1 MHPVEH
7 VIYFSTVLIYW
18 VVPSHPIHALFTLLF
33 VALMPAPG
41 HAGFDQLVVTG
52 KAKVPSNFF
61 HYLHHR
67 YFECNYGDPIIP
79 YDRWFGT
86 FHHGTPEA
94 HARMQERWADE
105 RA

>member
-61 HYLHHR
+61 HTA
-67 YFECNYGDPIIP
+67 C
-79 YDRWFGT
+79 
-86 FHHGTPEA
+86 A
-94 HARMQERWADE
+94 
-105 RA
+105 